1 LSRQGGAGGKGAEG
15 TAVTRTP
22 WPSRKPAAR
31 PPGSPDPTV
40 ADVAR
45 AVARE
50 FACLVAALAVLAG
63 LLLLIEHVGSAAP

>member
-1 LSRQGGAGGKGAEG
+1 
-15 TAVTRTP
+15 VTRTP
-22 WPSRKPAAR
+22 WPARQPGPRPPAA
-31 PPGSPDPTV
+31 PEPTT

-63 LLLLIEHVGSAAP
+63 LLLLIEHMGSAAP

>member
-22 WPSRKPAAR
+22 WPSRK
-31 PPGSPDPTV
+31 PTV